1 MPLVAALTF
10 RDLRRNVGAWRLPAL
25 SSILFA
31 LLFVG
36 SAATSQAVTE
46 RARAISY
53 SVAVDG
59 DIAGATELLQNLDGS
74 PHLAPKPVPEAAT
87 AVREQDSALGLTIP
101 DDIDNHVR
109 TGAPVTLVV
118 HERAGHNTSIAAR
131 GWLEVTLRQ
140 HYGEQVGPALRIVE
154 TDVSEDPETSRD
166 QFART
171 LAALTAFLCLGVVT
185 SVAALLGNTRERRGA
200 EPLLVLP
207 LRRVEVAGGTALGA
221 LPMATVYLGVGLATL
236 VLAALL
242 PFPTLHQPAAVV
254 VTMVAPAAL
263 AAVVLGALSCALGVL
278 AGSLGGG
285 ADDSMGIGDL
295 LAMPLAAVGVFLL
308 VVPDVASSTATA
320 ALPAI
325 GPLLVLRDG
334 IGGHADATHVLASVG
349 STAIVSVLLLAL
361 AARLLAT
368 ERNVRRV

>member
-1 MPLVAALTF
+1 VLLVAALTF

-59 DIAGATELLQNLDGS
+59 DLAGATELLANLDRN
-74 PHLAPKPVPEAAT
+74 PHLIPDPVPDAAR
-87 AVREQDSALGLTIP
+87 AVRDSDSALGLTIP
-101 DDIDNHVR
+101 DDLDAQLR
-109 TGAPVTLVV
+109 SGTPVTLVV
-118 HERAGHNTSIAAR
+118 HERAGHNTSVAAR
-131 GWLEVTLRQ
+131 GVLDVTLRQ
-140 HYGEQVGPALRIVE
+140 HYGEQAGPLLRIAE

-166 QFART
+166 QYART

-185 SVAALLGNTRERRGA
+185 SVAALLGSTRERRGA

-207 LRRVEVAGGTALGA
+207 LHRSTVARGTALGA
-221 LPMATVYLGVGLATL
+221 LPMAAVYLGAGLATL

-242 PFPTLHQPAAVV
+242 PLPTLHQPVSVV
-254 VTMVAPAAL
+254 LTMVAPAVGT
-263 AAVVLGALSCALGVL
+263 AAVLGALSCALGVL

-285 ADDSMGIGDL
+285 ADDSMGLGDL
-295 LAMPLAAVGVFLL
+295 LAIPLAAVGVFLL
-308 VVPDVASSTATA
+308 VVPDLTTSGPTA
-320 ALPAI
+320 AGPAV
-325 GPLLVLRDG
+325 GPLLVFRDAIAGQVDAVHVG
-334 IGGHADATHVLASVG
+334 ISLA
-349 STAIVSVLLLAL
+349 STAIVSLLLL
-361 AARLLAT
+361 LVAARLLGT
-368 ERNVRRV
+368 ERNIRRV